1 MRYSAAA
8 IFRALVSVI
17 GILAI
22 LVLLILI
29 KDVQ

>member
-1 MRYSAAA
+1 MRYSAVA
-8 IFRALVSVI
+8 IFRTLVSVI

>member
-8 IFRALVSVI
+8 IVRTLVSLI

-22 LVLLILI
+22 LVLLFLI